1 VDENSPDTALTCE
14 VEPGAQFALV
24 KSLAV
29 RNGKLMLAN
38 VPLEVHEGAAVESH
52 DPDEQVCVTDSVKPG
67 AAQVRVQVPPL
78 ATVPHGQLL
87 AKSALGDGALVPKEA
102 PGIAEQRGGATGITR
117 SLIEPHPQLPFAS
130 GTVLMK
136 SKVKLCPT

>member
-1 VDENSPDTALTCE
+1 VVEVFAPKAPYIKSVIAPDPSTKEGERKIRCTTDFPRLAQLDADTRQPDPTKRSAPSGQQQLASVELVSVDENSPDTALTCE

-52 DPDEQVCVTDSVKPG
+52 DPDEQVCVTDPV
-67 AAQVRVQVPPL
+67 
-78 ATVPHGQLL
+78 
-87 AKSALGDGALVPKEA
+87 
-102 PGIAEQRGGATGITR
+102 
-117 SLIEPHPQLPFAS
+117 
-130 GTVLMK
+130 
-136 SKVKLCPT
+136 